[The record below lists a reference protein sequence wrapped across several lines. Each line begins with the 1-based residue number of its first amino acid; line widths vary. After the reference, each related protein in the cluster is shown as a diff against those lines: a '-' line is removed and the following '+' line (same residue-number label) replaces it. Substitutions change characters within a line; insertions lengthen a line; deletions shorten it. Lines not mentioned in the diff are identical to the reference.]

1 MTEEK
6 QKLLTKIHE
15 QLNNKKKEILRHLPI
30 VHEIEDG
37 FVVRFFSKWDHCE
50 DNEKIRYQKII
61 SDVPDEVLY
70 HFYMPKGTILD
81 IQKREYAGCIIC
93 LSGHIELYVDGEIIE
108 MYSNQKKCLSSDQY
122 HGRVLRDTY
131 VITRANPE
139 I

>member
-15 QLNNKKKEILRHLPI
+15 QLNDKKKEILRLLPI

-37 FVVRFFSKWDHCE
+37 FAIRFFSKWDHCE